1 MLPDATVPIDTGP
14 ILCAEIR
21 ELERRFGV
29 VAWFGFHTR
38 RWWALVDGRLVEAA
52 TPAGLADTVMALLG
66 AAGRPSQHVR
76 PRKESPGAGR
86 VGSGRHQR
94 VRRRMRSPERGRH
107 GPGWPGVLGAITNTE
122 GGVP

>member
-1 MLPDATVPIDTGP
+1 MLPDVTIPIDTGP
-14 ILCAEIR
+14 LIRAEIG

-38 RWWALVDGRLVEAA
+38 RWWALVDGRLAEAA

-76 PRKESPGAGR
+76 PCGGSPGVGR
-86 VGSGRHQR
+86 VRSGRHQR
-94 VRRRMRSPERGRH
+94 ARRRMRSSRRGRR
-107 GPGWPGVLGAITNTE
+107 GPGWPDVPKAITDTE
-122 GGVP
+122 GGVR

>member
-14 ILCAEIR
+14 LIRAEIG

-52 TPAGLADTVMALLG
+52 TPAGLADAVMAVLG
-66 AAGRPSQHVR
+66 TAGRPSQHVR
-76 PRKESPGAGR
+76 PHGESR
-86 VGSGRHQR
+86 HVGQVRAGRHQR
-94 VRRRMRSPERGRH
+94 VRRRMRSLRRGRH
-107 GPGWPGVLGAITNTE
+107 GLGWPDGLGAITDTE
-122 GGVP
+122 GGVR